1 MKRIIT
7 MSLVLFAGVVLL
19 ASCTK
24 RDYYDDRND
33 QRDYWYGQE
42 RGMVKWSSDVCPY
55 FIVDLGDT
63 YGIMRALTSAN
74 DYPYPDDYI
83 YGNFNSAGTRDYFF
97 DNGSD
102 NYSDGFVGRATLVE
116 FEPNLDIAISVVRNQ
131 YCGGITAK
139 ANTTLRQRPNSLRAT
154 K

>member
-1 MKRIIT
+1 MKKILAYSMIFII
-7 MSLVLFAGVVLL
+7 SVVFL

-24 RDYYDDRND
+24 RHYYDNRNSG
-33 QRDYWYGQE
+33 RDFWYSQE
-42 RGMVKWSSDVCPY
+42 RGTVEWSSDVCPY

-63 YGIMRALTSAN
+63 YAIMRSLTSAA

-97 DNGSD
+97 DAGSD
-102 NYSDGFVGRATLVE
+102 NFYDGFVGRATLVE
-116 FEPNLDIAISVVRNQ
+116 FEPNLNIAISLVRNQ
-131 YCGGITAK
+131 YCGGIVTKVMEA
-139 ANTTLRQRPNSLRAT
+139 RQRPNSLRAV